1 MLPLSQSESTNL
13 RLTID
18 QNQISRMHPIIF
30 RPTSYTTHFQPE
42 HSPSRFFSIA
52 YWRCTH
58 SSQGRAIR
66 VVHPRRLVLVIA
78 IHEERHRIDHELL
91 FPRPGPRVQS
101 PAWRHAEVRRQ
112 DSRPMR
118 QEATRFLGCARGV
131 VDNREVAKDRGADT
145 VR

>member
-18 QNQISRMHPIIF
+18 QTQISRMHPVIF
-30 RPTSYTTHFQPE
+30 RPTSYITHFQPE
-42 HSPSRFFSIA
+42 YSPFVSIA

-58 SSQGRAIR
+58 SSQGRAVR
-66 VVHPRRLVLVIA
+66 VVRPRRLVFAIA
-78 IHEERHRIDHELL
+78 VHEERHRIDHKLL

-101 PAWRHAEVRRQ
+101 PAWRHAEVRGP

-118 QEATRFLGCARGV
+118 QEARFLGCPRGF
-131 VDNREVAKDRGADT
+131 VDSREVAKYRGADT
-145 VR
+145 AR